1 MNLRTLSV
9 PLSVGALCAVLLG
22 YVFFFMASI
31 RPGLDARDAFNGQL
45 DNARQTLDAAEKLPA
60 ANPEDLKTQVAIAQA
75 TLSAAT
81 SLFLSEPQAAQL
93 VPALYVYADAAHVSI
108 TDLQYLPVPTPS
120 PKDIS
125 RVTSVRIQVQGTSQ
139 ALIDFMSRIKESSSR
154 GFVVNSFSLTGGD
167 TNSAALI
174 LTVSFYTYSPG
185 VIDRSTTVAP
195 AGNVVPLPASTATGG
210 RITTPT
216 VAPRP
221 GGTATPKLIIH
232 IVRTGDTLSTI
243 ARQYG
248 TTVEAIIIANH
259 LTNFNVTVGQQL
271 AVPQP

>member
-9 PLSVGALCAVLLG
+9 PLSVGALCVVLLG

-31 RPGLDARDAFNGQL
+31 RPGMDARDAFNAQL
-45 DNARQTLDAAEKLPA
+45 DNERQTLEAAEKLPA
-60 ANPEDLKTQVAIAQA
+60 ANPEDLKTQVAVAQA

-108 TDLQYLPVPTPS
+108 TDLQYLPVPTPGS
-120 PKDIS
+120 KDIS

-185 VIDRSTTVAP
+185 VIDRSTTVVP
-195 AGNVVPLPASTATGG
+195 AGNLVPPASTATGG